1 LPSHCGNPDRLAA
14 EKRIRQEGFVK
25 TLLLEHSGDIAILRL
40 KNGVTNAIGPHLVND
55 IDAAL
60 NECRNLCK
68 GLILTGGPKFFSI
81 GFDLP
86 ALLTLTRNEIAEFYN
101 RFNQAAL
108 DIFTLP
114 VPTACAISG
123 HAIAGGTILALTCD
137 YRFAAQGKKL
147 LGLNEIKLGV
157 PVPHLAD
164 LMLRHIVAERAATE
178 IVYRGEFITAEDSR
192 RIGLVD
198 EVCLPDTL
206 EARAIEKVLE
216 LTALPASAFA
226 QIKDSRVAGIRSEF
240 KENHSA
246 KMKGFLDCWFN
257 PAARV
262 LLAEAAKKF

>member
-1 LPSHCGNPDRLAA
+1 M
-14 EKRIRQEGFVK
+14 K
-25 TLLLEHSGDIAILRL
+25 TVLLEPSGDIAILRL
-40 KNGVTNAIGPHLVND
+40 KNGVTNAISPQLVD
-55 IDAAL
+55 DLSAAV

-68 GLILTGGPKFFSI
+68 GLILTGGSKFFSI

-86 ALLTLTRNEIAEFYN
+86 TLLPLNRNEIAEFYN

-108 DIFTLP
+108 DLFTLS

-137 YRFAAQGKKL
+137 YRFAALEKNL

-178 IVYRGEFITAEDSR
+178 IVYRGEFITAADSR
-192 RIGLVD
+192 QIGLVD
-198 EVCLPDTL
+198 DICSPDTL
-206 EARAIEKVLE
+206 EARALEKILE
-216 LTALPASAFA
+216 LAALPAPAFS

-240 KENHSA
+240 IESHPA
-246 KMKGFLDCWFN
+246 KTKGFLDCWFN
-257 PAARV
+257 PAVRV